1 MNARSQVFII
11 VQLDLPIKL
20 INQPWYPNFEEK
32 FSFTIYAI
40 TQTYRHILYIIR
52 LYAFIH

>member
-1 MNARSQVFII
+1 MLGTQVFII